1 MITMSTA
8 PVAERCDKRDRIYQ
22 GTIDVASIRIRL
34 RDPVT

>member
-8 PVAERCDKRDRIYQ
+8 PVASGATSATRIYQ